1 MLTKH
6 AILSIFRGLAMDTI
20 IWHNPRCSKSR
31 QTLALLKERGIEP
44 EVRLYLE
51 EPPSFEQLAE
61 VIDKLG
67 ISPWELL
74 RQGETTFREL
84 SLEKGSATQAIIGA
98 MCQHPILIERPV
110 VIRGD
115 SAALGR
121 PPENVLTLID

>member
-1 MLTKH
+1 
-6 AILSIFRGLAMDTI
+6 MDTI
-20 IWHNPRCSKSR
+20 IWHNPRAVR
-31 QTLALLKERGIEP
+31 NPGQTLALLQEQGIEP

-51 EPPSFEQLAE
+51 APPSFEELAE

-67 ISPWELL
+67 NCNSGTVKT
-74 RQGETTFREL
+74 RETTFKEL
-84 SLEKGSATQAIIGA
+84 SLEKDSATQAIIEA

-110 VIRGD
+110 VTKGD

>member
-1 MLTKH
+1 
-6 AILSIFRGLAMDTI
+6 MDTI

-31 QTLALLKERGIEP
+31 QTLALLQERGIEP

-51 EPPSFEQLAE
+51 APPSSGELAD
-61 VIDKLG
+61 VIARLG
-67 ISPWELL
+67 IDPWALL
-74 RQGETTFREL
+74 RRGEAVFKEL
-84 SLEKGSATQAIIGA
+84 GLSKDSGSKSIIEA

-121 PPENVLTLID
+121 PPETVLTLLD